1 VEPILFVIFSPN
13 FFLTRLTLDSKTV
26 STTQTFFLAMAMHPE
41 VLRKAQAEID
51 AVVGINRLPD
61 FNDRPYLPYVNTI
74 IKETLRWQLVLPLGK
89 KFFNVL
95 LRLFI
100 IAGAPH
106 MATEDDEYDGYFIP
120 KGTAVIG
127 AAWYVFRICD
137 KTLST
142 EKLRIGQF
150 CTIPKYWRPPKNSG
164 RSAILKTV
172 K

>member
-1 VEPILFVIFSPN
+1 
-13 FFLTRLTLDSKTV
+13 
-26 STTQTFFLAMAMHPE
+26 MAMNPE

-61 FNDRPYLPYVNTI
+61 FNDRPYLPYVNAI
-74 IKETLRWQLVLPLGK
+74 IKETLRWQMVIPLGK
-89 KFFNVL
+89 RFFNVL

-100 IAGAPH
+100 MAGAPH
-106 MATEDDEYDGYFIP
+106 MVTEDDEYDGYFIP
-120 KGTAVIG
+120 KGTIVLG
-127 AAWYVFRICD
+127 AGWYVLRICEN
-137 KTLST
+137 TLSI

-150 CTIPKYWRPPKNSG
+150 CTIPKYSRPHMNSS